1 MIVVADTS
9 PLNYLILIQ
18 HIRVLGTIY
27 GQVVIPPA
35 VQDELLAS
43 RAPDSVRAW
52 INSPPPWLEVRTPGR
67 IDPGVDPTLDDGERE
82 AISLVQNI
90 NEPTL
95 LLIDDFPARIEA
107 KRLGIEIIGTLGVL
121 LVAHKRNLLDIR
133 QAIAR
138 LRNTSFNGT
147 EALYKHFLDEA

>member
-18 HIRVLGTIY
+18 HINILGTLY

-43 RAPDSVRAW
+43 HAPAPVRAW
-52 INSPPPWLEVRTPGR
+52 INNPPQWVEVRTPGKINFH
-67 IDPGVDPTLDDGERE
+67 IDRTLDEGERE
-82 AISLVQNI
+82 AISLVQNLSG
-90 NEPTL
+90 PTL
-95 LLIDDFPARIEA
+95 LLIDDLPARIEA
-107 KRLGIEIIGTLGVL
+107 RRLGLEIIGTLGVL
-121 LVAHKRNLLDIR
+121 LVAHKRSLLDIR
-133 QAIAR
+133 QAIDL

-147 EALYKHFLDEA
+147 ETLFQHFLDQA